1 MLASNIATT
10 ALRTAASGTS
20 TTLVLSKLLSAAKGK
35 TAVAGA
41 LIALVA
47 TLTVWQHLRSKD
59 SMSQTGRHT
68 QSVPSTEQATVAREV
83 ATQADAASLNAP
95 GLSQMVL
102 QVVDAD
108 TGAPLP
114 ESKLHLF
121 YLLQDGRGSAVKQ
134 VTDLSGKF
142 GVEMIER
149 PFRNLNMFVTAD
161 GHVPKVTS
169 FGEGHPAMPSE

>member
-1 MLASNIATT
+1 APAMLASTIATT

-68 QSVPSTEQATVAREV
+68 QSAASTEQAGVPKNAHAQDDGAFV
-83 ATQADAASLNAP
+83 NPAA
-95 GLSQMVL
+95 LSQMVL

-114 ESKLHLF
+114 ETKLHLF
-121 YLLQDGRGSAVKQ
+121 YLLQD
-134 VTDLSGKF
+134 
-142 GVEMIER
+142 
-149 PFRNLNMFVTAD
+149 
-161 GHVPKVTS
+161 
-169 FGEGHPAMPSE
+169 